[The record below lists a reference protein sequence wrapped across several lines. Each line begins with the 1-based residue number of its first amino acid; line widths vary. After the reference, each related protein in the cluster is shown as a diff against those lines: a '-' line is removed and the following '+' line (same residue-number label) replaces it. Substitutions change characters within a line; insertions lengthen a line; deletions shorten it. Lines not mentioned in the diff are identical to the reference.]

1 MVVAPSHKVKL
12 KKGKESKH
20 FDRPGFFLEYAWI
33 YFVVFWVALDR
44 FCKIWISLQYVQ
56 NG

>member
-1 MVVAPSHKVKL
+1 MVVAPSHKVKF

-20 FDRPGFFLEYAWI
+20 FDRLGFFQKYACI
-33 YFVVFWVALDR
+33 YFVVFSVALDR
-44 FCKIWISLQYVQ
+44 FCKIWISLQYDQ